1 MSLTY
6 NKINTFVADLA
17 NGSHNFTVSTGNQYA
32 VYLTDTAP
40 TAASTSPTGEIS
52 YANFSG
58 ANPNYITI
66 TASSQTSGTEK
77 VVVNNLT
84 MTATG
89 AIPQFR
95 YVGIKNVTTSKVVA
109 WFDYGSEVNMVAN
122 DALIINFDQTNGL
135 LQIA

>member
-1 MSLTY
+1 M
-6 NKINTFVADLA
+6 ADLA

-58 ANPNYITI
+58 SNPNYITV
-66 TASSQTSGTEK
+66 TASSQSSGTEK
-77 VVVNNLT
+77 VVVANLT

-89 AIPQFR
+89 TIPQFR
-95 YVGIKNVTTSKVVA
+95 YVGVKNVTTSKVVA
-109 WFDYGSEVNMVAN
+109 WFDYGSEVNMVSG
-122 DALIINFDQTNGL
+122 DTFTVNFDQANGFI
-135 LQIA
+135 QIA